1 MINLLKNNNL
11 EKLLHQKS
19 KSNYPNI
26 EMSKSDW
33 NLKKNTI

>member
-11 EKLLHQKS
+11 EKLLHQKNN
-19 KSNYPNI
+19 SNYLNI
-26 EMSKSDW
+26 EMNKSDG